1 MTLDNYE
8 GGNNMGWFIIRK
20 KVVDERITNTQN
32 RIYRE
37 IYLII
42 SAICLLSI
50 FTKFFLYEIS
60 LKLVITE
67 LIIILFSSI
76 YYIIRAVSL
85 GIFSDEMEIHDR
97 NSKIPMSS
105 KNIYFSLGIGV
116 AAGIIFGVR
125 SAIIYGDGYLHSI
138 YTFAIVFFASLVIYL
153 PFFLVIIVVPYFAA
167 KRASQKVSEKDLD
180 VED

>member
-8 GGNNMGWFIIRK
+8 GGNNMGWFRNRK
-20 KVVDERITNTQN
+20 KVVDERITNAQN

-37 IYLII
+37 IYFII
-42 SAICLLSI
+42 SAICLISI

-60 LKLVITE
+60 VKLVITE
-67 LIIILFSSI
+67 LIVILVSSI
-76 YYIIRAVSL
+76 YYMVRAASL
-85 GIFSDEMEIHDR
+85 GIFSDEIEIHDR
-97 NSKIPMSS
+97 NSRTPMSS
-105 KNIYFSLGIGV
+105 KKIYFCLGIGV
-116 AAGIIFGVR
+116 VAGLIFGVR
-125 SAIIYGDGYLHSI
+125 SAIIYGDGYLNSI